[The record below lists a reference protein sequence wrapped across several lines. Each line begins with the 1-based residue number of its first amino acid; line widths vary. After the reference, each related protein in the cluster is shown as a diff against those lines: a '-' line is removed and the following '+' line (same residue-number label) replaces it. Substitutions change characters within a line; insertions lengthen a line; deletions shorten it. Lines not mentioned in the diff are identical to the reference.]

1 MKKRWIVFVLAMIM
15 LAAFAVG
22 CNCNGNK
29 DDSFDFKLL
38 SSSVIIKKGESTRIK
53 TNYSGEEPVIYVSG
67 DETVVTVTEDG
78 KALGKKEGSTTV
90 TVTIKGVSKTCN
102 VSVQDDGTLPELRFE
117 TIKDKTGENI
127 VVGDSYT
134 IRVKTFYKGAEV
146 EGATYVFTTSND
158 KVLGVEDG
166 VITGKSVGKATISVK
181 ASWQEFTVEDEAV
194 FNVIENV
201 EIDCGISEIILDTVS
216 ASSYKLEGVKVKK
229 DGIML
234 NGITIKYETLDS
246 SVATVDESGVISAIA
261 HGETKIRVS
270 CEINGAT
277 YNVYVSVT
285 VKAKTLATP
294 ANMRVVNEL
303 GEEGDYEDEKF
314 LVWDEVED
322 ADYYEVTVERK
333 TYTIKAGEDRV
344 IDITESFGYTYMTV
358 TAYSDYEGVE
368 PSEPATLN
376 VYYKTASFEKKA
388 IAKKYYLDAKT
399 ITKQD
404 YDGANVYYAECVNK
418 DYSVLDYAFMKVYYT
433 KNAQSFKS
441 LWWLNGS
448 LIDYTDDIV
457 KYSDRV
463 ISMWVYANEAFTISS
478 MKYIPDTRTR
488 ITNYEVPAEQ
498 WTKVSFPV
506 KRSDCKFV
514 VSIIT
519 SASFYY
525 TDLRISDADYT
536 GRNYADCNFFPGSG
550 IEEELNAIEAKYG
563 SNVATVDE
571 TAFAK
576 IHRVDKL
583 YAALSETRKQAISA
597 KASYETYLKV
607 KKAFNDKYVVID
619 DMTDVNEVLTYDNT
633 TANGYRVNTNYSHPS
648 MLSLS
653 MNHRDSEYGYYLN
666 LNVHQLDGSWS
677 TKVGER
683 VINWEHSA
691 INYNLKEAPNLLADC
706 NYVTF
711 FIYNGC
717 DKDRRVLANFGGSI
731 SDRYGNIL
739 LKAGEWTKVTVPKAD
754 FLKGNTL
761 GIAWACRGEGNYDF
775 KISAIFGVKFGN
787 VDSFGK
793 DIF

>member
-22 CNCNGNK
+22 CNNNVDK

-53 TNYSGEEPVIYVSG
+53 TNYSGEEPVIYVSS
-67 DETVVTVTEDG
+67 DETVVSVTEDG
-78 KALGKKEGSTTV
+78 KALGKKEGSATI

-146 EGATYVFTTSND
+146 EGATYVFSTSDD
-158 KVLGVEDG
+158 KVLGIEDG
-166 VITGKSVGKATISVK
+166 MITGKSVGKATISVK

-229 DGIML
+229 DGHMLSGIM
-234 NGITIKYETLDS
+234 IKYETLDS
-246 SVATVDESGVISAIA
+246 SVAAVDESGEISAIA

-270 CEINGAT
+270 CEVNGVT
-277 YNVYVSVT
+277 YNAYVPVT

-333 TYTIKAGEDRV
+333 TYTIEAGEERV

-404 YDGANVYYAECVNK
+404 FDGANVYYAECVNK
-418 DYSVLDYAFMKVYYT
+418 DYTQLDYAFMKIYYT
-433 KNAQSFKS
+433 KNAQSFTS
-441 LWWLNGS
+441 LWYLNGS
-448 LIDYTDDIV
+448 LIEYTDDIV
-457 KYSDRV
+457 KYDGRV

-536 GRNYADCNFFPGSG
+536 GRNYADCSFFPGIG
-550 IEEELNAIEAKYG
+550 IDEKLSAFAAKYPAG
-563 SNVATVDE
+563 STVNELTYTDIAIIDKMFNSMSDGKRAEILPSADYKHYSAFRE
-571 TAFAK
+571 TFLA
-576 IHRVDKL
+576 
-583 YAALSETRKQAISA
+583 
-597 KASYETYLKV
+597 
-607 KKAFNDKYVVID
+607 KYVVID
-619 DMTDVNEVLTYDNT
+619 DMTDVNEVLTYNNT
-633 TANGYRVNTNYSHPS
+633 TANGYRVNTGLSHPG

-666 LNVHQLDGSWS
+666 LNVHRLDGSWS
-677 TKVGER
+677 TIVGGKE
-683 VINWEHSA
+683 IKCEHSA
-691 INYNLKEAPNLLADC
+691 INYNLKEAPNLLEDC
-706 NYVTF
+706 IYVTF

-717 DKDRRVLANFGGSI
+717 GKDKRVVANFGGGKNHI
-731 SDRYGNIL
+731 YGNIL

-761 GIAWACRGEGNYDF
+761 GIAWSCEGEGNYDF
-775 KISAIFGVKFGN
+775 KISAIFGVKSGN
-787 VDSFGK
+787 VDCYDK

>member
-1 MKKRWIVFVLAMIM
+1 MKKRWIVFVFAMIM

-22 CNCNGNK
+22 CNNNGDK

-38 SSSVIIKKGESTRIK
+38 SSSVIIKKGESIRIK
-53 TNYSGEEPVIYVSG
+53 TNYSGEEPVIYVSS
-67 DETVVTVTEDG
+67 DETVVSVTEDG
-78 KALGKKEGSTTV
+78 KALGKKEGSATI

-102 VSVQDDGTLPELRFE
+102 IAVQDDGTLPELRFE

-146 EGATYVFTTSND
+146 EGATYVFSTSND
-158 KVLGVEDG
+158 KVLGIEDG
-166 VITGKSVGKATISVK
+166 MITGKSVGKATISVE

-229 DGIML
+229 DGNML
-234 NGITIKYETLDS
+234 NGITIKYETLDT
-246 SVATVDESGVISAIA
+246 SVATVDESGEISAIA

-270 CEINGAT
+270 CEVNGVT
-277 YNVYVSVT
+277 YNAYVPVT

-333 TYTIKAGEDRV
+333 TYTIEAGEERV
-344 IDITESFGYTYMTV
+344 IDITECFGYTYMTV

-376 VYYKTASFEKKA
+376 EYYKTASFEKKA

-404 YDGANVYYAECVNK
+404 FDGANVYYAECVNK
-418 DYSVLDYAFMKVYYT
+418 DYTQLDYAFMKIYYT

-441 LWWLNGS
+441 LWYLNGS
-448 LIDYTDDIV
+448 LIEYTDDIV
-457 KYSDRV
+457 KYDGRV

-488 ITNYEVPAEQ
+488 ITNFEVPAEQ

-536 GRNYADCNFFPGSG
+536 GRDYADCSFFPGSG
-550 IEEELNAIEAKYG
+550 IDKKLSAFAAKYPAG
-563 SNVATVDE
+563 STVNELAYTDIAIIDKMFNSMSDGKRAEILPSADYKHYSAVRE
-571 TAFAK
+571 TFLA
-576 IHRVDKL
+576 
-583 YAALSETRKQAISA
+583 
-597 KASYETYLKV
+597 
-607 KKAFNDKYVVID
+607 KYVVID
-619 DMTDVNEVLTYDNT
+619 DMTDVNKVLSNNNT
-633 TANGYRVNTNYSHPS
+633 TANGYRVNTGLSHPG

-666 LNVHQLDGSWS
+666 LNVHRLDGSWS
-677 TKVGER
+677 TIVGGKE
-683 VINWEHSA
+683 IKCEHSA
-691 INYNLKEAPNLLADC
+691 INYNLKEAPNLLEDC
-706 NYVTF
+706 NNVTF
-711 FIYNGC
+711 FVYNGC
-717 DKDRRVLANFGGSI
+717 GKDKRVVANFGGGKNHI
-731 SDRYGNIL
+731 YGNIL

-761 GIAWACRGEGNYDF
+761 GIAWSCEGEGNYDF
-775 KISAIFGVKFGN
+775 KISAIFGVKSGN
-787 VDSFGK
+787 VDCYDK

>member
-1 MKKRWIVFVLAMIM
+1 MAMMM

-22 CNCNGNK
+22 CNCNGNEGE
-29 DDSFDFKLL
+29 SFDFKLL

-67 DETVVTVTEDG
+67 DETVVSVTEDG
-78 KALGKKEGSTTV
+78 KALGKKEGSATI

-102 VSVQDDGTLPELRFE
+102 VFVQDDGTLPELRFE

-158 KVLGVEDG
+158 KVLGIEDG

-229 DGIML
+229 DGNML

-277 YNVYVSVT
+277 YNVYVPVT

-303 GEEGDYEDEKF
+303 GEEGDYEDEKY
-314 LVWDEVED
+314 LTWDEVAD

-344 IDITESFGYTYMTV
+344 IDITECFGYTYMTV

-376 VYYKTASFEKKA
+376 EYYKTASFEKKA

-404 YDGANVYYAECVNK
+404 FDGANVYYAECDNK
-418 DYSVLDYAFMKVYYT
+418 DYAQLDYSFMKIYYT
-433 KNAQSFKS
+433 KNAQSFES

-448 LIDYTDDIV
+448 LIDYTEDIV
-457 KYSDRV
+457 KYDDRV

-506 KRSDCKFV
+506 KRADCKFV

-536 GRNYADCNFFPGSG
+536 GRNYADCEFFPGIG
-550 IEEELNAIEAKYG
+550 IEEELTAIETKYG

-571 TAFAK
+571 MAFAK

-583 YAALSETRKQAISA
+583 YAALSETKKQAVSA
-597 KASYETYLKV
+597 KDSYKTYLKV
-607 KKAFNDKYVVID
+607 KEAFNDKYVVVD
-619 DMTDVNEVLTYDNT
+619 DMTDVNEVLTHDNT
-633 TANGYRVNTNYSHPS
+633 TANGYRVNTNYSHPG

-677 TKVGER
+677 TTVGES

-691 INYNLKEAPNLLADC
+691 INYNLKEAPNLLAAC

-711 FIYNGC
+711 FVYNGC
-717 DKDRRVLANFGGSI
+717 GEDRRVLANFGGSI
-731 SDRYGNIL
+731 SDRYGDIL

-761 GIAWACRGEGNYDF
+761 GIAWACQGEGDYDF
-775 KISAIFGVKFGN
+775 KISAIFGVKSGN
-787 VDSFGK
+787 VDSYDK